1 MENRLLENKQLPN
14 DLNAEAGIL
23 STILVGEYDDIF
35 SAVKESD
42 FFRNS
47 HKTLFASMKKLY
59 DEGIQIDLIT
69 VANKLRAEN
78 NLERVGGIEVLNNIS
93 EIVMSGSNVKE
104 YIKIVRKKSSLR
116 KIITA
121 CNNALETSYNPSS
134 EPDKV
139 KEGLENILC
148 EIGNVRE
155 SNNKFISL
163 DDQVIS
169 VLTHIDNMTQY
180 GYKEVANTGF
190 SKLDD
195 ILGGLKGG
203 QLIIL
208 AARPAQG
215 KSMLALNIALN
226 VSVYKK
232 KVAFFSLEMDMNELL
247 IRLLSSVTGIN
258 SRIIGSGRLDDS
270 EISRIVSSGNSLIE
284 YPIYFNCSS
293 FQNQRTI
300 DWQIK
305 KLIEK
310 VGDIGL
316 IVVDYLQLMKAM
328 SDKKSKH
335 ESIGDITGFFKVL
348 AGTLGIPIILL
359 SQLNRGLEGRQAKRP
374 LLSDMKGSGDIE
386 QDADKAI
393 IIHREWTYDNSK
405 DPSKA
410 NIIVAKN
417 RQGCIGE
424 CTMSFEPERSRFSD
438 FVEEIEP
445 VEYYNEPEKVE
456 EVKEVQSEI
465 DY

>member
-1 MENRLLENKQLPN
+1 
-14 DLNAEAGIL
+14 
-23 STILVGEYDDIF
+23 
-35 SAVKESD
+35 
-42 FFRNS
+42 
-47 HKTLFASMKKLY
+47 
-59 DEGIQIDLIT
+59 
-69 VANKLRAEN
+69 
-78 NLERVGGIEVLNNIS
+78 
-93 EIVMSGSNVKE
+93 MSGSNVKE

-270 EISRIVSSGNSLIE
+270 EISRIVSAGNSLIE

-445 VEYYNEPEKVE
+445 VEYYNEPEKKE
-456 EVKEVQSEI
+456 IKEVQSEI
-465 DY
+465 NY